1 MFRFIKLY
9 DEAEPEKDESRRHLE
24 SILNSEGKDT
34 GFLDVKTEN
43 DPFAFIKDLLEVKEK
58 NARTDVMP
66 LCDIY
71 HLFDAFV
78 YCSVIEKDESLTT
91 YIHALSWFK
100 GNIDKS
106 IQYLLDF
113 SHTDEW
119 THALGFLKGSMPK
132 SDDSLLFDE
141 ATQQKHRAQAVAN
154 LRKRFGVEYSFDHH
168 FRLLLNKEDEVASYV
183 AKLMRDFGGAHFLAC
198 LLPHFDY
205 EHETGRLF
213 IPRQSKSGLPE
224 SQKPEMPLN
233 YLLNLAIANLNPK
246 QKNGRTKEEWQ
257 KLFKDIQCWALTY
270 CLAYYEAQ
278 AYSIWDLLSHR
289 DRTFIENWMRLAY
302 KDGLN
307 YFRQTSLTFIMD
319 YCNFM
324 KDNAKNSLP
333 LNPTPYTLDNL
344 WDVYRTLS
352 QLSDPHRT
360 AMFHKDILAHIANY
374 ESVLADIRQPIANVN
389 AGFERAAD
397 YDKVTYWTHPVIKV
411 DDDHYLLL
419 PSTIGASCWYDNLTN
434 ILRTNVAKSVD
445 FQSWLGNIQESYV
458 ISKFNS
464 RSIDVKTGKYKVQW
478 DDSGKTEEGEAD
490 FIIEGSDFKLL
501 IESKTKSFT
510 RKALSGYDINILLDI
525 VQGLFTSQTQATRT
539 AATLLCNKKISLCD
553 DQWNPI
559 VQVDYN
565 GEKLEKITLTY
576 GDYGFFQDRMLVN
589 GIMADITNHGFSL
602 DMDTVPEDV
611 LPAIN
616 RKSIKKS
623 FKKMADEQQN
633 MGRYLSEIAKVD
645 TELAQHPFFDS
656 GHLNLEQLVYL
667 LSLSTDADSFY
678 QELTKCKCVSTT
690 TLDFWNERHNIEQI
704 RMNEI
709 KDKQ

>member
-1 MFRFIKLY
+1 MNRFKKLY
-9 DEAEPEKDESRRHLE
+9 NEAELVKDESRRHLE
-24 SILNSEGKDT
+24 PLLNSEGEDT
-34 GFLDVKTEN
+34 GCLVVKTEN
-43 DPFAFIKDLLEVKEK
+43 NPFEAIKGLLEVKDK
-58 NARTDVMP
+58 NGRTDVIP

-78 YCSVIEKDESLTT
+78 YRSVIEKDESLMT

-106 IQYLLDF
+106 IKYLLDF

-119 THALGFLKGSMPK
+119 IHALGFLKGSMPK
-132 SDDSLLFDE
+132 SDDSLLFDD
-141 ATQQKHRAQAVAN
+141 ATQQKHRAKAVAI
-154 LRKRFGVEYSFDHH
+154 LIKKFGVKYDFDEH
-168 FRLLLNKEDEVASYV
+168 FRLRLTKEDEVAAFV
-183 AKLMRDFGGAHFLAC
+183 AKLMREFGGARFLSC

-205 EHETGRLF
+205 EPETGRLF

-233 YLLNLAIANLNPK
+233 YLLNLAIGNLNPK
-246 QKNGRTKEEWQ
+246 QENGRTKEELQ

-278 AYSIWDLLSHR
+278 AYSIWDILSHR

-307 YFRQTSLTFIMD
+307 YFRQSSLGFIMD
-319 YCNFM
+319 YCSFII
-324 KDNAKNSLP
+324 DNAKNSLL
-333 LNPTPYTLDNL
+333 LNPMPYSLDNFG
-344 WDVYRTLS
+344 DVYHALS
-352 QLSDPHRT
+352 QMADPHQT
-360 AMFHKDILAHIANY
+360 VMFHKEILSDTDNSEA
-374 ESVLADIRQPIANVN
+374 VLADISQPIANVN

-397 YDKVTYWTHPVIKV
+397 YEKVTYWTHPVIKV
-411 DDDHYLLL
+411 DDDDYLLL

-434 ILRTNVAKSVD
+434 ILRTNVAKGVD
-445 FQSWLGNIQESYV
+445 FQSWLGNVQESYV

-464 RSIDVKTGKYKVQW
+464 CGIEVKTGKYEVQW
-478 DDSGKTEEGEAD
+478 EESVKTEEGEAD
-490 FIIEGSDFKLL
+490 FIIEGTGFKLL
-501 IESKTKSFT
+501 IEAKTKSFT

-525 VQGLFTSQTQATRT
+525 MQGLFISQTQATRT

-559 VQVDYN
+559 AQVDYN
-565 GEKLEKITLTY
+565 GEKLEQITLTY
-576 GDYGFFQDRMLVN
+576 GDYGFFQDRMLVD
-589 GIMADITNHGFSL
+589 GIMADITNHCFSL

-611 LPAIN
+611 LPASN
-616 RKSIKKS
+616 RKSVKNG

-633 MGRYLSEIAKVD
+633 MGRYLSEIVKVD
-645 TELAQHPFFDS
+645 TELAKNPFFDS
-656 GHLNLEQLVYL
+656 WHLNLEQLVYL

-678 QELTKCKCVSTT
+678 QELTKCKYASTS
-690 TLDFWNERHNIEQI
+690 TLDFWNERKNIEKI
-704 RMNEI
+704 RMNE
-709 KDKQ
+709 KKG

>member
-9 DEAEPEKDESRRHLE
+9 NEAELVKDESRRHIERL
-24 SILNSEGKDT
+24 LNSEEKDT
-34 GFLDVKTEN
+34 GCLAVKTEN
-43 DPFAFIKDLLEVKEK
+43 DPFASIKDLLEVKEK
-58 NARTDVMP
+58 NGREDVMP

-78 YCSVIEKDESLTT
+78 YCSVIEQDESLTT

-106 IQYLLDF
+106 IKYLLDF
-113 SHTDEW
+113 THTDEW
-119 THALGFLKGSMPK
+119 IHALSLLKGSMPK

-141 ATQQKHRAQAVAN
+141 ATQQRHRAQAVAN
-154 LRKRFGVEYSFDHH
+154 LKKRFGVEYSFDHH
-168 FRLLLNKEDEVASYV
+168 FRLLLNKEDVVTSYV
-183 AKLMRDFGGAHFLAC
+183 AKLMRDFGGAHFLAS
-198 LLPHFDY
+198 LLPNFDY
-205 EHETGRLF
+205 EYKTGRLF

-224 SQKPEMPLN
+224 STRPEMPLN

-246 QKNGRTKEEWQ
+246 QENGRTKEEWQ
-257 KLFKDIQCWALTY
+257 ELFKDIQCWALTY

-319 YCNFM
+319 YCNFII
-324 KDNAKNSLP
+324 DNAKNSLP
-333 LNPTPYTLDNL
+333 QNPTPYTLDNL
-344 WDVYRTLS
+344 WDVYLTLS

-360 AMFHKDILAHIANY
+360 AMFHKDILANIVNS
-374 ESVLADIRQPIANVN
+374 ESVLADISQPITNVN
-389 AGFERAAD
+389 VGFECAAD

-434 ILRTNVAKSVD
+434 ILRTNVTKGID
-445 FQSWLGNIQESYV
+445 FQSWLGNIQELYV

-478 DDSGKTEEGEAD
+478 DDLGNTEEGEAD

-525 VQGLFTSQTQATRT
+525 VQGLFNSQTQAIRT
-539 AATLLCNKKISLCD
+539 ATALHVKKQLILCD
-553 DQWNPI
+553 DHWTPI
-559 VQVDYN
+559 SNVDYKD
-565 GEKLEKITLTY
+565 EKLEKITLTY

-589 GIMADITNHGFSL
+589 RILSDIINHGFSL
-602 DMDTVPEDV
+602 DIDAVPEYII
-611 LPAIN
+611 PISN
-616 RKSIKKS
+616 RKSVKNN
-623 FKKMADEQQN
+623 FKKIVDEQQDMN
-633 MGRYLSEIAKVD
+633 RYLTELAKVD
-645 TELAQHPFFDS
+645 TELAKNPFFDS
-656 GHLNLEQLVYL
+656 WHLNLEQLVYL
-667 LSLSTDADSFY
+667 LSLPTDADSLY
-678 QELTKCKCVSTT
+678 QELTKCKYASTS
-690 TLDFWNERHNIEQI
+690 TLDFWNERKNIEKM
-704 RMNEI
+704 RMNEK
-709 KDKQ
+709 KDK

>member
-9 DEAEPEKDESRRHLE
+9 DESKPVKNESRRHLE
-24 SILNSEGKDT
+24 PLLNSEGEDT
-34 GFLDVKTEN
+34 GCLGVKTEN
-43 DPFAFIKDLLEVKEK
+43 NPFEAIKGLLDVKEK
-58 NARTDVMP
+58 NGHTDVMP

-78 YCSVIEKDESLTT
+78 YRSVIEKDESLTT

-106 IQYLLDF
+106 IKFLLDF

-119 THALGFLKGSMPK
+119 IHALGLLKGSMPK
-132 SDDSLLFDE
+132 SDDSLLFDD
-141 ATQQKHRAQAVAN
+141 ATQQRHRAQAVAI
-154 LRKRFGVEYSFDHH
+154 LRKKFGVEYDFDEH
-168 FRLLLNKEDEVASYV
+168 FRFRLTKEDEVAAFV
-183 AKLMRDFGGAHFLAC
+183 AKLMRDFGGARFLAC
-198 LLPHFDY
+198 LLPHFNY
-205 EHETGRLF
+205 ETGRLF

-233 YLLNLAIANLNPK
+233 YLLNLAIGNLNPN
-246 QKNGRTKEEWQ
+246 QENGRTKEELQ

-270 CLAYYEAQ
+270 CLAYYEDQ
-278 AYSIWDLLSHR
+278 AYSIWDLLIHR

-307 YFRQTSLTFIMD
+307 YFRQTSLGFIMD
-319 YCNFM
+319 YCNFII
-324 KDNAKNSLP
+324 DNAKNSPP

-344 WDVYRTLS
+344 WDVYLTLS

-360 AMFHKDILAHIANY
+360 AMFHKDILANIVNS
-374 ESVLADIRQPIANVN
+374 ESVLADIMQPIANVN
-389 AGFERAAD
+389 AGFECAAD
-397 YDKVTYWTHPVIKV
+397 YDKVTYWTHPVFKV

-434 ILRTNVAKSVD
+434 ILRTNVAKGVD
-445 FQSWLGNIQESYV
+445 FQSWLGNIQELYV

-478 DDSGKTEEGEAD
+478 DDLGNTEEGEAD

-510 RKALSGYDINILLDI
+510 RKALSGYDVNILLDI
-525 VQGLFTSQTQATRT
+525 VQGLFNSQTQAIRT
-539 AATLLCNKKISLCD
+539 AAALHVKKQLTLCD
-553 DQWNPI
+553 SQWNPI
-559 VQVDYN
+559 ADVDYKD
-565 GEKLEKITLTY
+565 EKLEKITLTY
-576 GDYGFFQDRMLVN
+576 GDYGFFQDRMLID
-589 GIMADITNHGFSL
+589 GIMADITNHSFSL
-602 DMDTVPEDV
+602 DMNTVPKDV
-611 LPAIN
+611 LPVSN
-616 RKSIKKS
+616 RKSVEKS
-623 FKKMADEQQN
+623 FKKIVDEQQD
-633 MGRYLSEIAKVD
+633 MSRYLTELAKVD
-645 TELAQHPFFDS
+645 AELAKNPFFDS
-656 GHLNLEQLVYL
+656 WHLNLEQLVYL

-678 QELTKCKCVSTT
+678 QELTKCKFASTT

-704 RMNEI
+704 RMNEKI
-709 KDKQ
+709 EKL